1 MILITRLHFNQ
12 NCKFLL
18 QQQNILQE
26 NVNIQYY
33 KQNDLSQL
41 IININNTLF
50 IQFFTPF
57 LQIYLTFLP
66 IFRITL
72 WPERQQPPVTDCTS
86 ALRESVKE
94 STHCWGYVVIPSTQW
109 VAIFASPVLSINENV
124 PFVALRLYMVK
135 LRHCCHGNWREINT
149 FLRPRSVPIYFQW
162 RLFVLLIFFP
172 HSRIFNLCCCW
183 NWPWSKPH
191 YGRMSLYCTWWNR
204 SNVFNEPPLWV
215 YGTGRIRI
223 SKYLVSL
230 KANYTM
236 VESPC
241 NLCVCVC
248 VCVCMCVCVCACV
261 YMYVCVYVC
270 VCVCM
275 CVCMHVCHYVC
286 MYVYVHACVPLCVYV
301 YMCICVC
308 LYVMCVCMCV
318 YMCVCMYVYII
329 MCVHMNVWECVCVF
343 ECVCVYMCIC
353 MCVSMCVYV
362 LMYVCIYVYM
372 YVCMCMCMCICASM
386 CVYVCKYV
394 CMYICM
400 YVCIDVWL
408 HLCIVCMSGL
418 TIHT

>member
-1 MILITRLHFNQ
+1 M
-12 NCKFLL
+12 
-18 QQQNILQE
+18 
-26 NVNIQYY
+26 NIQYY

-72 WPERQQPPVTDCTS
+72 WPERQQPSVTDCTS

-135 LRHCCHGNWREINT
+135 LRHCCHGNWREINM

-183 NWPWSKPH
+183 NLPWSQPH
-191 YGRMSLYCTWWNR
+191 YGRMSLYCTWWTR

-241 NLCVCVC
+241 NLCA
-248 VCVCMCVCVCACV
+248 CVCMCVCVCACV

-270 VCVCM
+270 
-275 CVCMHVCHYVC
+275 
-286 MYVYVHACVPLCVYV
+286 ACVR
-301 YMCICVC
+301 
-308 LYVMCVCMCV
+308 MCVCMC
-318 YMCVCMYVYII
+318 MCVCAC
-329 MCVHMNVWECVCVF
+329 MCALV
-343 ECVCVYMCIC
+343 CVCVYV
-353 MCVSMCVYV
+353 CVHVYVCLPVCYVCLYVCVYV
-362 LMYVCIYVYM
+362 CLHVCVYNYVCAHECVRVCMRVWVCMCIHVYM
-372 YVCMCMCMCICASM
+372 YVCKYVCVCIDVCMYICIYV
-386 CVYVCKYV
+386 CVYVHVYMYVCKYVCMYWCMCVCIDVCMYICMCVCIDVCMYICMYVCIDV